1 MSFLS
6 RSIEDIESN
15 RELIDLIGLG
25 DEVNTDSR
33 LGLRGELVI
42 NELAD
47 EASLADV

>member
-15 RELIDLIGLG
+15 RELIDLIGLS
-25 DEVNTDSR
+25 DEVHADGG

-42 NELAD
+42 DELSD